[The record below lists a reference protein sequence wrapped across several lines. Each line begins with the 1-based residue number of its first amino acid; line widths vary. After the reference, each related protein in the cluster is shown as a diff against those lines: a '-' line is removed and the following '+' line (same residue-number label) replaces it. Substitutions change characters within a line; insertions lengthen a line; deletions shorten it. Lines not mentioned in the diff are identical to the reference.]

1 MTAGE
6 GGHRLHHMG
15 LSGDATQFEAIQR
28 PGGGALKPIPDPA
41 GGDLDHFYL
50 QMDGAAVFK
59 HAVVGFA
66 EQIEQ
71 TLAREGLKRMTL
83 QERIQS
89 EITDAMRG
97 KAALKLS
104 VLRMMKT
111 AVKNKEIEKM
121 KPLEEPEVF
130 AVFNSLVK
138 QRKDSV
144 EQFRKGGREEL
155 AQKEEAEIKIIEQYL
170 PAGASDDDIRSAVE
184 GAIQETGATSP
195 KDMGKVMKATLARL
209 AGKTADGSKVSQ
221 MVKEKLV

>member
-1 MTAGE
+1 M
-6 GGHRLHHMG
+6 
-15 LSGDATQFEAIQR
+15 S
-28 PGGGALKPIPDPA
+28 
-41 GGDLDHFYL
+41 L
-50 QMDGAAVFK
+50 QDK
-59 HAVVGFA
+59 
-66 EQIEQ
+66 
-71 TLAREGLKRMTL
+71 
-83 QERIQS
+83 IQS
-89 EITDAMRG
+89 DMADAMRG
-97 KAALKLS
+97 KEALKLG
-104 VLRMMKT
+104 VLRMMKS

-155 AQKEEAEIKIIEQYL
+155 AQKEEAEIRIIEQYL
-170 PAGASDDDIRSAVE
+170 PAGASDDEILSAVE
-184 GAIQETGATSP
+184 GAIQETGATSQ